1 LKRSILSIFLV
12 IATTALFSQN
22 NISVDFEHFCSQKM
36 KQKFIKSTKLDIE
49 QSPLLHN
56 YDVKFYYL
64 NLEAENNTTYISGEV
79 TISAQVVVSVLDTF
93 AFELIDELTIDHV
106 FVNDTEFSI
115 LRENDE
121 VFVPLTEP
129 LPQNS
134 SFAVNI
140 IYHGLPPSGESFSGI
155 FTSYDSTWNKNVTW
169 TLSEPFSAR
178 EWWPTKQ
185 VLTDKADSV
194 WVNITTSSENMAGS
208 IGLLS
213 TVVTLPDNK
222 IRYEWRSK
230 YPIAYYLISFA
241 IADYQEYN
249 VYAKPTYLSGDSL
262 LIQNFIYDSP
272 GCVQACKEGIGR
284 SVEFMELFTDLF
296 SFYPFDEEKYGH
308 CLAGLGGGMEHQT
321 MTTLG
326 GFNFSLVAHEL
337 GHMWFG
343 DNVTCE
349 NWSDIWINEGF
360 ATYTDYLATDYIAD
374 DKYALIWK
382 TNGQNYIMTEPD
394 GSIYVP
400 PEDVVYNNVDRIF
413 DSRLS
418 YWKGAIVIHMIRFE
432 LQNDELF
439 FQVLQNFQ
447 LQFADSTAS
456 TPDFIALLN
465 ETSGKDFTLFFD
477 QWYYGEGY
485 PIYDFSYKQ
494 ENGTFELYSSQS
506 ASYPE
511 VTPFYRMHF
520 PVILYF
526 KDGTDSTLIFEQTDP
541 ENIFTAPISKLI
553 DSLQVDPDLWV
564 LKKVESLIG
573 IEENVLEQTLHVY
586 PNPIQNF
593 LFIENSNND
602 PLEVEINDLK
612 GNTIFNS
619 KLRQRNSSINLSNF
633 KAGIYLVNFKT
644 DKNNLV
650 KKIIKL

>member
-1 LKRSILSIFLV
+1 ME
-12 IATTALFSQN
+12 
-22 NISVDFEHFCSQKM
+22 FEHFCSQKM
-36 KQKFIKSTKLDIE
+36 KQKFYKSTKLDIE
-49 QSPLLHN
+49 QSPLLHH
-56 YDVKFYYL
+56 YDVKFYLL

-79 TISAQVVVSVLDTF
+79 TISAQVVVPVLDTF
-93 AFELIDELTIDHV
+93 AFELIDELIIDQV
-106 FVNDTEFSI
+106 FVNDNEHSVH
-115 LRENDE
+115 RENDE
-121 VFVPLTEP
+121 VFINLTEP
-129 LPQNS
+129 FIQDDY
-134 SFAVNI
+134 FTIKI
-140 IYHGLPPSGESFSGI
+140 IYQGLPPTGESYRGI
-155 FTSYDSTWNKNVTW
+155 YTKYDSTWNKNVTW

-194 WVNITTSSENMAGS
+194 WVNITTSAENMAGS

-213 TVVTLPDNK
+213 SVVSLPDNK

-230 YPIAYYLISFA
+230 YPIAYYLISIA

-249 VYAKPTYLSGDSL
+249 VYAKPAYLLGDSL

-272 GCVQACKEGIGR
+272 GCLQACKEGIGR

-326 GFNFSLVAHEL
+326 NFHFSLVAHEL

-382 TNGQNYIMTEPD
+382 TNGQNYIMSEPD

-400 PEDVVYNNVDRIF
+400 PEDVAYNNVERIF

-418 YWKGAIVIHMIRFE
+418 YWKGAMVIHMIRFE

-456 TPDFIALLN
+456 TLDFIELLN
-465 ETSGKDFTLFFD
+465 QTSGMDFTLFFD

-494 ENGTFELYSSQS
+494 ENGIFELYSSQS
-506 ASYPE
+506 TSFPE

-520 PVILYF
+520 PVKLYF
-526 KDGTDSTLIFEQTDP
+526 KDGTDSTLIFEQTDH
-541 ENIFTAPISKLI
+541 ENVFSVSISKLI
-553 DSLQVDPDLWV
+553 DSIQVDPELWT
-564 LKKVESLIG
+564 LKRVESLIG
-573 IEENVLEQTLHVY
+573 IEENVLDQTIQIY
-586 PNPIQNF
+586 PNPCQDL
-593 LFIENSNND
+593 LFFENDSNN
-602 PLEVEINDLK
+602 PVELKINDLK
-612 GNTIFNS
+612 GNTIINCE
-619 KLRQRNSSINLSNF
+619 LRQRNSSINLSNF
-633 KAGIYLVNFKT
+633 QAGIYLIHFKT
-644 DKNNLV
+644 DKNLLT

>member
-1 LKRSILSIFLV
+1 MKRSLLSIILV
-12 IATTALFSQN
+12 IATVSLFSQN
-22 NISVDFEHFCSQKM
+22 NIIVDFEHFCSQKM
-36 KQKFIKSTKLDIE
+36 KQKFYKSTKLDIE
-49 QSPLLHN
+49 QSPLLNH
-56 YDVKFYYL
+56 YDVKFYFL
-64 NLEAENNTTYISGEV
+64 DLEAENNTTYVSGEV
-79 TISAQVVVSVLDTF
+79 TISAQAVVPILDTF
-93 AFELIDELTIDHV
+93 AFELIDELIIDHV
-106 FVNDTEFSI
+106 YVNESEHSI

-129 LPQNS
+129 FLQNS
-134 SFAVNI
+134 SFSVKI
-140 IYHGLPPSGESFSGI
+140 IYHGLPPAGESFSGI
-155 FTSYDSTWNKNVTW
+155 FTKYDSTWNKNVTW
-169 TLSEPFSAR
+169 TLSEPFSAK

-194 WVNITTSSENMAGS
+194 WVYITTSSENMAGS

-213 TVVTLPDNK
+213 SVVTLPDNK
-222 IRYEWRSK
+222 LRYEWRSK
-230 YPIAYYLISFA
+230 YPIVYYLISFA

-249 VYAKPTYLSGDSL
+249 VYAKPSYLLGDSL

-272 GCVQACKEGIGR
+272 GCLQACKEGIGR

-326 GFNFSLVAHEL
+326 SFNFSLVAHEL

-382 TNGQNYIMTEPD
+382 TNGQNYIMSEPD

-400 PEDVVYNNVDRIF
+400 PEEVEYNNVDRIF

-418 YWKGAIVIHMIRFE
+418 YWKGAMIIHMIRFE

-439 FQVLQNFQ
+439 FQVLHNFQ

-465 ETSGKDFTLFFD
+465 EISGKDFTLFFD

-494 ENGTFELYSSQS
+494 ENGFFELYSSQS
-506 ASYPE
+506 VSYPE

-520 PVILYF
+520 PVKLYF
-526 KDGTDSTLIFEQTDP
+526 KDGTDSTLIFEQTDH
-541 ENIFTAPISKLI
+541 ENVFSAPISKHI
-553 DSLQVDPDLWV
+553 DSLHVDPELWV

-573 IEENVLEQTLHVY
+573 IEENILDHSVRIY
-586 PNPIQNF
+586 PNPCQNIIF
-593 LFIENSNND
+593 FENLSND
-602 PLEVEINDLK
+602 LVEVEINDLK

-619 KLRQRNSSINLSNF
+619 ELRQRNSSINLSNF
-633 KAGIYLVNFKT
+633 QAGIYLVNLKT
-644 DKNNLV
+644 DKNHLV